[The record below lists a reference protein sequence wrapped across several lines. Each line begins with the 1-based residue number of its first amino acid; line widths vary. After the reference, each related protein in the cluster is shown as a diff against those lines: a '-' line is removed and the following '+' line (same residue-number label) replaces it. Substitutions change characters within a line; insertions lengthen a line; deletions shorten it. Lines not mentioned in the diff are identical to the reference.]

1 MKYILIK
8 HNYWICDHVL
18 PIANIVPLILE
29 FNNGNKWI
37 IKREHRNEVIHIRS
51 YVSRRIMKIEVV
63 SICERYIL
71 YSTKKHSLFES
82 SFIAGSA
89 Y

>member
-1 MKYILIK
+1 M
-8 HNYWICDHVL
+8 
-18 PIANIVPLILE
+18 
-29 FNNGNKWI
+29 
-37 IKREHRNEVIHIRS
+37 
-51 YVSRRIMKIEVV
+51 SRRIMKIEVV